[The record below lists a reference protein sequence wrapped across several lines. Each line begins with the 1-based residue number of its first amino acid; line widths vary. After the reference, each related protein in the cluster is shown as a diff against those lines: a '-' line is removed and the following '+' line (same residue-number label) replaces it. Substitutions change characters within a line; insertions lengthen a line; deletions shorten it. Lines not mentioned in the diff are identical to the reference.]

1 MRTNRACGIKIKA
14 FAMTAAVVCL
24 LLLFFIPARQTAA
37 ASKGSVN
44 RVSVTNLPAKS
55 LTLKKKKSFRLKT
68 KVFGTGAFSKG
79 VKFKSSRPKIVS
91 VTSSGKLKARKK
103 GTAKI
108 TITSK
113 ANKNKKI
120 VITVRVGTPVSK
132 VSLSKKT
139 AELRA
144 GDKLTLKATTR
155 PVKASNRKVVWRS
168 TDASVAT
175 VSSSGVV
182 TGKKPGETTIQAI
195 AADGSGK
202 KASCVVMVYREGT
215 AMNDVEGQE
224 LKEES
229 GGAQG
234 GGTESDIGGSTGEVI
249 ANPDDPEH
257 GGTESQGT
265 NPQGTESQGTESQGT
280 ESQGTESQGT
290 ESQGTESQGTESQGT
305 ESQGTESQGTESQGT
320 ESQGTESQG
329 TESQGTESQGTES
342 QGTESQGTETIDP
355 EKYRAL
361 LKDRL
366 AMAEALFKTP
376 GAEIQQ
382 FISDA
387 KAAAETS
394 EDGEALKALWEQA
407 KELVRTAEMKLTI
420 TDISGPN
427 VLHFSCEWE
436 ESTAARSDLLIEG
449 SAKRFSSD
457 GMVVTLNDAS
467 STWSLVTDSAA
478 QSGWAVTVTNEN
490 GMHWTYPISYTF
502 NPVDLSI
509 GEVSLTENGT
519 EMVTAFWEE
528 EAEGEKPYV
537 LCIEGLK
544 ESMPENLVITG
555 TEEDAVVSAMTA
567 SDLPGYDGM
576 LTVSVQAAR
585 RTYYVLWSVP
595 TSAFDIEEVYLPL
608 GDGQQLLP
616 SSVEEIEEDGQTLH
630 VLTVSSVS
638 AHIPEKLQLLMGSG
652 DYLTVDIYAPN
663 SDKYDGMFTIDRFGC
678 SDGWYLKLDIIGG
691 ANLAVKDISAKDA
704 NGNSLILD
712 WTAYEPEEAGD
723 VYLLEVNGL
732 SETVPETLQVVPA
745 SAEASVTVSA
755 SDNEDYEAMATITSG
770 SESRTWYISYMCVD
784 DVFSVADVTGTGIG
798 LWEMKAEASSD
809 GSNTIY
815 YLSVEGEADTIPSN
829 LKITPESPEAQVS
842 AIFASDKS
850 GFDRMF
856 TISALGF
863 TRTWYIR
870 YNAEISFDN
879 AVFTVN
885 GEEIE
890 DWYTDDAYDKNT
902 GAFLFEALVVFLAN
916 RNDAAALSI
925 TSPDFTFVSSAASD
939 RAAFDRV
946 VTLKD
951 KKGGFEK
958 QYYVKVY
965 LIDEEPD
972 EVLVGAADI
981 AEETG
986 DAADLSGTAMADPL
1000 PDEGEEL
1007 LPEESP
1013 EELME
1018 EETVGASDIP
1028 EDESGEIY
1036 ADAAEG
1042 EILPEEP
1049 EIMPEEGGILPEG
1062 QETPAE
1068 EDDVIIFAEE
1078 G

>member
-265 NPQGTESQGTESQGT
+265 NP
-280 ESQGTESQGT
+280 
-290 ESQGTESQGTESQGT
+290 
-305 ESQGTESQGTESQGT
+305 
-320 ESQGTESQG
+320 QGTESQG

-902 GAFLFEALVVFLAN
+902 GVFLFEALVVFLAN

-981 AEETG
+981 AEETADG
-986 DAADLSGTAMADPL
+986 TDLSGTFKDDPL

-1018 EETVGASDIP
+1018 EETVGAADIP

-1049 EIMPEEGGILPEG
+1049 ETMPEEGGILPEG